1 MDSKR
6 LLSLIKKEEGVKLDF
21 KLKLSLQSE
30 GNKKELAKDVCAI
43 ANSRG
48 GRGYIIIGLE
58 DKSKEII
65 GVNESEIIKEEQVQ
79 QIVSSRCEPPIPIS
93 VDTCKIQGKRICVI
107 TIYSGDQKPYQI
119 RESGAFY
126 IRRVSTT
133 DTMRK
138 QELIE
143 AFEENLDFFMETST
157 VMKSDIS
164 FLDEDLLKQYFK
176 NKGIELN
183 EENKEFLLESS
194 RIAYRER
201 ESGKMNCTLGGLLI
215 FSNYNSLWIPQNMIK
230 IINRINKNK
239 DEVIVIQ
246 GSILEMVDKSERVI
260 YDLMPND
267 YPSSAIIEG
276 VKNAVLYRKYS
287 SVNRV
292 IEISIGYKSVS
303 IDSPGALIEKS
314 NLGKEISHSKRNIWI
329 YEKLITLD
337 NNKRFLNNGRGFSR
351 MKKAFYGVGKVKL
364 INSIKDDYFKVI
376 LPGVSIYDK

>member
-1 MDSKR
+1 MDSRR

-48 GRGYIIIGLE
+48 GRGYIIIGVE

-126 IRRVSTT
+126 IRRGSTT

-303 IDSPGALIEKS
+303 INSPGALIEKS

>member
-6 LLSLIKKEEGVKLDF
+6 LLSLIKEEEGVKLDF

-126 IRRVSTT
+126 IRRGSTT

>member
-48 GRGYIIIGLE
+48 GRGYIIIGVE

-93 VDTCKIQGKRICVI
+93 VDTFKIQGKRICVI

-126 IRRVSTT
+126 IRRGSTT

-194 RIAYRER
+194 RIAYREK

-303 IDSPGALIEKS
+303 INSPGALIEKS

-351 MKKAFYGVGKVKL
+351 MKKAFYGFGKVKL

>member
-48 GRGYIIIGLE
+48 GRGYIIIGVE

-126 IRRVSTT
+126 IRRGSTT

-194 RIAYRER
+194 RIAYREK

-246 GSILEMVDKSERVI
+246 GSILEMVDKSEIVI

-303 IDSPGALIEKS
+303 INSPGALIEKS
-314 NLGKEISHSKRNIWI
+314 NLGKGISHSKRNIWI

-351 MKKAFYGVGKVKL
+351 MKKAFYGFGKVKL

>member
-6 LLSLIKKEEGVKLDF
+6 LISLIKKEEGVKLDF

-126 IRRVSTT
+126 IRRGSTT

>member
-126 IRRVSTT
+126 IRRGSTT

-303 IDSPGALIEKS
+303 IDSQGALIEKS

-351 MKKAFYGVGKVKL
+351 MKKAFYGVEKVKL

>member
-48 GRGYIIIGLE
+48 GRGYIIIGVE

-126 IRRVSTT
+126 IRRGSTT

-194 RIAYRER
+194 RIAYREK

-303 IDSPGALIEKS
+303 INSPGALIEKS

-329 YEKLITLD
+329 YEKLIILD

>member
-48 GRGYIIIGLE
+48 GRGYIIIGVE

-126 IRRVSTT
+126 IRRGSTT

-194 RIAYRER
+194 RIAYREK

-303 IDSPGALIEKS
+303 INSPGALIEKS

-351 MKKAFYGVGKVKL
+351 MKKAFYGFGKVKL

>member
-48 GRGYIIIGLE
+48 GRGYIIIGVE

-126 IRRVSTT
+126 IRRGSTT

-194 RIAYRER
+194 RIAYREK

-303 IDSPGALIEKS
+303 INSPGALIEKS

>member
-1 MDSKR
+1 VDSKR

-48 GRGYIIIGLE
+48 GRGYIIIGVE

-126 IRRVSTT
+126 IRRGSTT

-194 RIAYRER
+194 RIAYREK

-303 IDSPGALIEKS
+303 INSPGALIEKS